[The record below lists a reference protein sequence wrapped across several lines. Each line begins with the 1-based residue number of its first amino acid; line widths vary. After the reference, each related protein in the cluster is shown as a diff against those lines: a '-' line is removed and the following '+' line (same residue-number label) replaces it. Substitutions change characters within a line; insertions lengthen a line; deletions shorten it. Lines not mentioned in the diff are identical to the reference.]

1 MTSKITEIFNYM
13 RECPQLS
20 DLWSIAGTEDIGNKV
35 ILPQGASSKR
45 QYQDKIDVCG
55 DYHCEIVPYATIY
68 EDYQINCFAYYDTK
82 DSSAPEKNVNV
93 LEFNEVQAICD
104 WVENNAENGNL
115 PEITGHKVVAVEC
128 NPYIPQIRYVNPEEN
143 TIGYFIT
150 IRIYYVNT
158 AKRKTVD
165 FIGD

>member
-13 RECPQLS
+13 RECPELN

-45 QYQDKIDVCG
+45 QYQDSVDIYG
-55 DYHCEIVPYATIY
+55 NYSCEIVPYATIY
-68 EDYQINCFAYYDTK
+68 EDYQINCFSYYDTK
-82 DSSAPEKNVNV
+82 DSSIPEQNVNV
-93 LEFNEVQAICD
+93 LEFDKVQAICD
-104 WVENNAENGNL
+104 WVENNNENNVL
-115 PEITGHKVVAVEC
+115 PVITGRKVVAIEC
-128 NPYIPQIRYVNPEEN
+128 NPYIPQVRYVNPEEN

-150 IRIYYVNT
+150 VRIYYVNT
-158 AKRKTVD
+158 AKRKSVE